1 MLTPRRE
8 DAAIMRR
15 TSRSPILVVDDS
27 DEDIFLFRLL
37 LKRIG
42 ATAPFVPML
51 SSAAVLTWLDTLAAS
66 DAVDRP
72 FVCFLDIKMPQ
83 VGGLEV
89 LRAIR
94 ERETLSWLPVI
105 MLSSSDDERDIRA
118 AADLGAQAFVQ
129 KYPSTGALS
138 ALLAHASAYVDGVE
152 KDKAFDQPYN
162 LLRRDRIST
171 VIA

>member
-1 MLTPRRE
+1 MK
-8 DAAIMRR
+8 R

-51 SSAAVLTWLDTLAAS
+51 SSSAVLTWLDTLAAAA
-66 DAVDRP
+66 AVDKP

-94 ERETLSWLPVI
+94 SRQTLNRLPVI
-105 MLSSSDDERDIRA
+105 MLSSSDDERDVRTA
-118 AADLGAQAFVQ
+118 AEFGAQAFVQ
-129 KYPSTGALS
+129 KYPSTGTLS
-138 ALLAHASAYVDGVE
+138 EILAHASAYVDGIE
-152 KDKAFDQPYN
+152 TDSAFDRPYN
-162 LLRRDRIST
+162 LLRRERNPLRT
-171 VIA
+171 A